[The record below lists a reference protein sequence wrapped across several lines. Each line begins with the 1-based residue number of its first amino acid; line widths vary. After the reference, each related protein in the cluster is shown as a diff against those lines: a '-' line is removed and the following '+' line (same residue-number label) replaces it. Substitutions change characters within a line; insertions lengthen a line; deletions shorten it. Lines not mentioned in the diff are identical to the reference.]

1 MATDEGEV
9 AAVPELLGVR
19 RFVANQLEARNA
31 AAFLVD
37 SDDRFRLTEIAK
49 IVDELAE
56 LLGGLDVA
64 SEENESA
71 RLNFAEEASGF
82 GIGARIGPPIP
93 GSRATTWRRM
103 RMLCSSS
110 PRRPRALPSSA

>member
-19 RFVANQLEARNA
+19 RFVADQLEARNA

-37 SDDRFRLTEIAK
+37 GDDRFRLTEIAK

-71 RLNFAEEASGF
+71 RLNLAEEAGGF
-82 GIGARIGPPIP
+82 GIEFGAGDADEQELTGIVRWHIDGKTDFKRSVEII
-93 GSRATTWRRM
+93 
-103 RMLCSSS
+103 S
-110 PRRPRALPSSA
+110 P